1 MATAESAG
9 ARRFLEVQEGMRHA
23 HSGVHPV
30 VELVLTLVEH
40 SGVSTQYQLHGVRM
54 VTYIHAGQTCK
65 TADTRR
71 HAWKPCLTRLLE
83 GHWLRSVNASYGF
96 LASSGLLCYGV
107 TMNAGH
113 HCSGS
118 QGPSRL

>member
-30 VELVLTLVEH
+30 VELVLTLMEH

-65 TADTRR
+65 TADTCR
-71 HAWKPCLTRLLE
+71 HACLETLPDKAAGRALAQECECLL
-83 GHWLRSVNASYGF
+83 WIFSF
-96 LASSGLLCYGV
+96 
-107 TMNAGH
+107 
-113 HCSGS
+113 
-118 QGPSRL
+118 